1 MSLPSTPIFNYS
13 PPATFF
19 NINGLAGQFG
29 FQPYSNSIST
39 INQLLYVTEN
49 PFNLGN
55 YIDSPVGTNLG
66 SDQLRIY
73 NQQLGQFRAVYS
85 YNQSQYSTSQS
96 TGSPPIYFRFITY
109 RDQANFNMAVG
120 LVNRLY
126 SPNLMSIMFNI
137 PFPPFC

>member
-1 MSLPSTPIFNYS
+1 MSVPIFNYS

-29 FQPYSNSIST
+29 FEPYSNSIST
-39 INQLLYVTEN
+39 INQIMISTN
-49 PFNLGN
+49 NTFNIYN

-73 NQQLGQFRAVYS
+73 NQQLSQFRAVYS
-85 YNQSQYSTSQS
+85 YNQAQYSTSQA
-96 TGSPPIYFRFITY
+96 TGTPPRYFRFLTY

-126 SPNLMSIMFNI
+126 APSLMNIMFNI